1 MGSRKCKAGMFRGA
15 GCPIFFRCETREM
28 SFSTLHI
35 ARRIVFFFL
44 CVVTAHAQVPVPEQ
58 FTLFDGE
65 RVFQADGS
73 RGPFSISDR
82 AIEAASERVWVD
94 GVLLV
99 RDRDYVVDANRAL
112 LTLLRDVARGVEIV
126 VRFRQRP
133 LVTTP
138 VVQRRQF
145 QPGEG
150 DGDQPIVRVFSPRV
164 VRERDEEQKLT
175 IGGHKSIS
183 VTAGSQHAVHQ
194 ALQLRISGE
203 VAEGVNLLTVLS
215 DRNLPIGE
223 QGGSKRLQ
231 ELDRVFFQ
239 VNANQV
245 SATLGDLD
253 VAFDGTVF
261 GRYRRQLQGARVFA
275 HREKGQ
281 VAAFGAVSR
290 GRWETRRLVTVEGF
304 QGPYSLSGGGLR
316 GQIVPESER
325 VYLNGRLL
333 RRGDG
338 ADYTIDYER
347 GHVAFMP
354 EIPIGVESRV
364 TVEYQVIDA
373 GMRSRL
379 MGIESRVSL
388 AEGMSV
394 GTTLIRESD
403 RPALSPGIASVH
415 RQLGVVYA
423 TYTPWSNARISGEFA
438 LSDRNLGSGRGFR
451 MDGAWKA
458 RNFEVT
464 GRFRQVGANFE
475 AFERLDRGRAAGRW
489 GWQADTARTAQRE
502 GEVAVR
508 WDLGKAFSVV
518 GEYGQH
524 LGAVLTDRKSVGIH
538 APVGMYRYES
548 LGRGSGEM
556 RRHEGQVEVSM
567 GGVVP
572 GFRFSLENGMG
583 DGVGSSSLFYAI
595 RPRVLPQ
602 GVDKQELVWHIGVGE
617 GRNWSWVSEL
627 KYRKFRHR
635 EAVWQDSLRGWLHT
649 HRAQMT
655 NWKGWIFA
663 GSYTHGE
670 IQIGRE
676 HQQTTT
682 HLGRV
687 RLGHNRPGSSHQIT
701 YRVSSTRVSQPI
713 FVEVA
718 SGLGEYIWEDANGD
732 GLRDV
737 EEFVPDVDGNY
748 VRVYDYGQ
756 FAPARDGALGM
767 RVEIDFRRLIDDEH
781 FLSAVALDASLRAER
796 QIATGAKQAAPW
808 DLLGFD
814 ADAGILGARR
824 DGLVRLYLF
833 RYHRRGSLR
842 LTARVRDLVNQAF
855 YGGAAEFFVQG
866 GLLGKLRPVNRLE
879 LETEFDLGHR
889 AREGAGA
896 FAYRID
902 GASGAL
908 RCAFRSGHKW
918 YLRLGILG
926 GRDWEGIRALR
937 VWHIGV
943 QPEVIYALPGRGRLR
958 GRVDWTRVWATDVAP
973 LFLGLARGNRQG
985 QNWGWRL
992 GMDYRFGKYVS
1003 ARVMYDGRVR
1013 PTRQTIHLGRV
1024 EMRAVF

>member
-1 MGSRKCKAGMFRGA
+1 
-15 GCPIFFRCETREM
+15 M
-28 SFSTLHI
+28 SVSTLCI
-35 ARRIVFFFL
+35 ARGIVFFL
-44 CVVTAHAQVPVPEQ
+44 ICVVTAYAQVPVPEQ

-73 RGPFSISDR
+73 RGPFAISDR

-94 GVLLV
+94 GVLLI
-99 RDRDYVVDANRAL
+99 RDRDYVVDADGAL

-133 LVTTP
+133 LVTAS

-145 QPGEG
+145 QPGESG
-150 DGDQPIVRVFSPRV
+150 GDQPIVRVFSPPV
-164 VRERDEEQKLT
+164 VRDRDEEQKLT

-203 VAEGVNLLTVLS
+203 VAEGVNLLAVLS
-215 DRNLPIGE
+215 DRNLPIGQ

-239 VNANQV
+239 VDADQV

-290 GRWETRRLVTVEGF
+290 GRWETRRLVTIEGF
-304 QGPYSLSGGGLR
+304 QGPYSLSGGGLW

-333 RRGDG
+333 NRGDG

-347 GHVAFMP
+347 GHVAFTP

-379 MGIESRVSL
+379 MGMESSVSL
-388 AEGMSV
+388 AEGVSV

-403 RPALSPGIASVH
+403 RSALSPGIASVQ

-423 TYTPWSNARISGEFA
+423 TYTPWSNARVSGEVA
-438 LSDRNLGSGRGFR
+438 LSDRDSGSGRGVR
-451 MDGAWKA
+451 MDGAWTG
-458 RNFEVT
+458 RDFEVT

-508 WDLGKAFSVV
+508 WDLGKVLSVT

-524 LGAVLTDRKSVGIH
+524 VGVLRTDRKSVGIRS
-538 APVGMYRYES
+538 PVGMYRYES
-548 LGRGSGEM
+548 LGRDSGGM

-567 GGVVP
+567 GHVKP
-572 GFRFSLENGMG
+572 GFRFSLENGVG
-583 DGVGSSSLFYAI
+583 DGVESSSLFYAT
-595 RPRVLPQ
+595 RPRILPQ
-602 GVDKQELVWHIGVGE
+602 GVDKQELVWHMGVGE

-627 KYRKFRHR
+627 KYRKFRQR

-649 HRAQMT
+649 HRAQVT
-655 NWKGWIFA
+655 NWKGWIFS

-676 HQQTTT
+676 HQQTT

-718 SGLGEYIWEDANGD
+718 PGLGEYIWEDANGD

-737 EEFVPDVDGNY
+737 EEFVPDVDGDY
-748 VRVYDYGQ
+748 VRVYDYGE

-767 RVEIDFRRLIDDEH
+767 RVEIDFRRLIGNEH

-796 QIATGAKQAAPW
+796 QIAVGTKHAAPW
-808 DLLGFD
+808 DLFDFD
-814 ADAGILGARR
+814 AGAGILGARR

-842 LTARVRDLVNQAF
+842 LTAR
-855 YGGAAEFFVQG
+855 
-866 GLLGKLRPVNRLE
+866 
-879 LETEFDLGHR
+879 R
-889 AREGAGA
+889 AR
-896 FAYRID
+896 
-902 GASGAL
+902 SGQ
-908 RCAFRSGHKW
+908 SG
-918 YLRLGILG
+918 
-926 GRDWEGIRALR
+926 
-937 VWHIGV
+937 V
-943 QPEVIYALPGRGRLR
+943 LR
-958 GRVDWTRVWATDVAP
+958 GGSRIFCARWRV
-973 LFLGLARGNRQG
+973 
-985 QNWGWRL
+985 
-992 GMDYRFGKYVS
+992 GKIEACQS
-1003 ARVMYDGRVR
+1003 PRTGDG
-1013 PTRQTIHLGRV
+1013 I
-1024 EMRAVF
+1024 

>member
-1 MGSRKCKAGMFRGA
+1 MNV
-15 GCPIFFRCETREM
+15 
-28 SFSTLHI
+28 STLRI
-35 ARRIVFFFL
+35 AQGIVFLLICF
-44 CVVTAHAQVPVPEQ
+44 VKAYAQIPVPEQ

-94 GVLLV
+94 GVLFI
-99 RDRDYVVDANRAL
+99 RDRDYMVDAERAL

-133 LVTTP
+133 QVTVS
-138 VVQRRQF
+138 VVQRRRF
-145 QPGEG
+145 QPEEG
-150 DGDQPIVRVFSPRV
+150 GGDQSIVHVFSPPV

-239 VNANQV
+239 VNADQI

-253 VAFDGTVF
+253 VAFDETVF
-261 GRYRRQLQGARVFA
+261 GRYRRQLQGARVLA
-275 HREKGQ
+275 HRQKGQ
-281 VAAFGAVSR
+281 FSAFGAVSR
-290 GRWETRRLVTVEGF
+290 GRWKTRRLVTIEGF
-304 QGPYSLSGGGLR
+304 QGPYSLSDGGLW

-333 RRGDG
+333 NRGDG

-347 GHVAFMP
+347 GHVAFTP

-379 MGIESRVSL
+379 MGMESSISL
-388 AEGMSV
+388 AEGVSV

-403 RPALSPGIASVH
+403 RPAFSPGIASVQ

-423 TYTPWSNARISGEFA
+423 TYSPWSNARISGEVA
-438 LSDRNLGSGRGFR
+438 LSDRDSGSGRGVR
-451 MDGAWKA
+451 MDGAWA
-458 RNFEVT
+458 GRNFEVT

-489 GWQADTARTAQRE
+489 GWQADTVRTAERE

-508 WDLGKAFSVV
+508 WDLGKAFSVT

-524 LGAVLTDRKSVGIH
+524 LGVVRTDRKSVGVH
-538 APVGMYRYES
+538 VPVGMYRYES
-548 LGRGSGEM
+548 LGRDSGGL
-556 RRHEGQVEVSM
+556 RRHEGQVEVSI
-567 GGVVP
+567 GLVKP
-572 GFRFSLENGMG
+572 GFRFSLENGVG
-583 DGVGSSSLFYAI
+583 DGVGSSSLFYAAH
-595 RPRVLPQ
+595 PRVLPQ
-602 GVDKQELVWHIGVGE
+602 GIDKQELVWHMGIGE

-627 KYRKFRHR
+627 KYRKFRQR
-635 EAVWQDSLRGWLHT
+635 ETVWQDSLRGWLHT

-655 NWKGWIFA
+655 NWKGWIFS

-676 HQQTTT
+676 HQQAT

-737 EEFVPDVDGNY
+737 EEFVPDVDGDY

-767 RVEIDFRRLIDDEH
+767 RVEIDFRRLIGDAH
-781 FLSAVALDASLRAER
+781 ILSAVAIDASLRAER
-796 QIATGAKQAAPW
+796 QIATGAKHAAPW
-808 DLLGFD
+808 DLFGFD

-824 DGLVRLYLF
+824 DGLMRLYLF

-842 LTARVRDLVNQAF
+842 LSARVRDQVNRAF

-866 GLLGKLRPVNRLE
+866 GALGKLRPVNRLE

-902 GASGAL
+902 GATGAL
-908 RCAFRSGHKW
+908 RCAFRSAYKW
-918 YLRLGILG
+918 HLRLGVLG
-926 GRDWEGIRALR
+926 GRDWERIRAVR
-937 VWHIGV
+937 VRHVGV

-958 GRVDWTRVWATDVAP
+958 GRLDWTRVWATDMAP

-985 QNWGWRL
+985 QNWAWRL

-1003 ARVMYDGRVR
+1003 AQVMYDGRVR
-1013 PTRQTIHLGRV
+1013 PARQTIHLGRV

>member
-1 MGSRKCKAGMFRGA
+1 MNV
-15 GCPIFFRCETREM
+15 
-28 SFSTLHI
+28 STLRI
-35 ARRIVFFFL
+35 AQGIVFLLICF
-44 CVVTAHAQVPVPEQ
+44 VKAYAQVPVPEQ

-94 GVLLV
+94 GVLFI
-99 RDRDYVVDANRAL
+99 RDRDYVVDAERAL
-112 LTLLRDVARGVEIV
+112 LTVLRDVARGVEIV

-133 LVTTP
+133 QVTAP
-138 VVQRRQF
+138 VVQRRRF
-145 QPGEG
+145 QPEEG
-150 DGDQPIVRVFSPRV
+150 GGDQAIVHVFSPPV

-239 VNANQV
+239 VNADQI

-261 GRYRRQLQGARVFA
+261 GRYRRQLQGARVLA
-275 HREKGQ
+275 HRQKGQ
-281 VAAFGAVSR
+281 FSAFGAVSR
-290 GRWETRRLVTVEGF
+290 GRWETRRLVTIEGF
-304 QGPYSLSGGGLR
+304 QGPYSLSEGGLW

-333 RRGDG
+333 NRGDG

-347 GHVAFMP
+347 GHVAFTP

-379 MGIESRVSL
+379 IGMESSVSL

-403 RPALSPGIASVH
+403 RSAFSPGIASVQ

-423 TYTPWSNARISGEFA
+423 TYSPWSNARISGEVA
-438 LSDRNLGSGRGFR
+438 LSDRDSESGRGVR
-451 MDGAWKA
+451 MDGAWA
-458 RNFEVT
+458 GRNFEVT

-489 GWQADTARTAQRE
+489 GWQADTVRIAQRE

-508 WDLGKAFSVV
+508 WDLGKAFSVT

-524 LGAVLTDRKSVGIH
+524 LGVVRTDRKSVGIH
-538 APVGMYRYES
+538 VPVGMYRYES
-548 LGRGSGEM
+548 LGRDSGGL

-567 GGVVP
+567 GLVKP
-572 GFRFSLENGMG
+572 GFRFSLENGVG
-583 DGVGSSSLFYAI
+583 DGVGSSSLFYAAH
-595 RPRVLPQ
+595 PRVLPQ
-602 GVDKQELVWHIGVGE
+602 GIDKQELVWHMGIGE

-627 KYRKFRHR
+627 KYRKFRQR
-635 EAVWQDSLRGWLHT
+635 ETVWQDSLRGWLHT

-655 NWKGWIFA
+655 NWKGWIFS

-676 HQQTTT
+676 HQQAT

-737 EEFVPDVDGNY
+737 EEFVPDVDGDY

-767 RVEIDFRRLIDDEH
+767 RVEIDFRRLIGDEH
-781 FLSAVALDASLRAER
+781 ILSAVAIDASLRAER
-796 QIATGAKQAAPW
+796 QIATGAKHAAPW
-808 DLLGFD
+808 DLFGFD

-824 DGLVRLYLF
+824 DGLMRLYLF

-842 LTARVRDLVNQAF
+842 LSARVRDQVNRAF

-866 GLLGKLRPVNRLE
+866 GALGKLRPVNRLE

-902 GASGAL
+902 GATGAL
-908 RCAFRSGHKW
+908 RCAIRSAYKW
-918 YLRLGILG
+918 HLRLGVLG
-926 GRDWEGIRALR
+926 GRDWERIRAVR
-937 VWHIGV
+937 VRHVGV

-958 GRVDWTRVWATDVAP
+958 GRLDWTRVWATDMAP

-985 QNWGWRL
+985 QNWAWRL

-1003 ARVMYDGRVR
+1003 AQVMYDGRVR
-1013 PTRQTIHLGRV
+1013 PARQTIHLGRV

>member
-1 MGSRKCKAGMFRGA
+1 MRR
-15 GCPIFFRCETREM
+15 ETREV
-28 SFSTLHI
+28 SSGTLCI
-35 ARRIVFFFL
+35 AQGIVFFL
-44 CVVTAHAQVPVPEQ
+44 VCVVTAHAQVPVPEQ

-73 RGPFSISDR
+73 RGPFAISDR

-94 GVLLV
+94 GVLFI
-99 RDRDYVVDANRAL
+99 RDRDYVVDADRAL

-133 LVTTP
+133 LVTAP

-150 DGDQPIVRVFSPRV
+150 GGDQSIVRVFSPPV
-164 VRERDEEQKLT
+164 VPDRDEEQKLT
-175 IGGHKSIS
+175 VGGHKSIS

-203 VAEGVNLLTVLS
+203 VAEGVNLLAVLS

-223 QGGSKRLQ
+223 RGGSKRLQ

-261 GRYRRQLQGARVFA
+261 GRYRRQLQGARVLA

-290 GRWETRRLVTVEGF
+290 GHWESRRLVTIEGF

-333 RRGDG
+333 ERGDG
-338 ADYTIDYER
+338 ADYTVDYER
-347 GHVAFMP
+347 GHVAFTP

-364 TVEYQVIDA
+364 TVEYQVIDT
-373 GMRSRL
+373 GMRSQL

-403 RPALSPGIASVH
+403 RPALSPGIASVQ
-415 RQLGVVYA
+415 RQLGVVSA

-438 LSDRNLGSGRGFR
+438 LSDRDLGSGRGFR

-458 RNFEVT
+458 RNFEVS

-475 AFERLDRGRAAGRW
+475 AFERLDRGQAAGRW

-502 GEVAVR
+502 GEMAVR
-508 WDLGKAFSVV
+508 WDLGKAFFVT

-538 APVGMYRYES
+538 SPVGMYRYES
-548 LGRGSGEM
+548 FGRGSGGM

-572 GFRFSLENGMG
+572 GFHFSLENGVG
-583 DGVGSSSLFYAI
+583 DGVGGSSLFYAT
-595 RPRVLPQ
+595 RPRVLPR
-602 GVDKQELVWHIGVGE
+602 GIDKQELVWHIGVGE

-627 KYRKFRHR
+627 KYRKFRQR
-635 EAVWQDSLRGWLHT
+635 ETVWQDSLRGWLQT
-649 HRAQMT
+649 HRAQVT
-655 NWKGWIFA
+655 NWKGWVFS
-663 GSYTHGE
+663 GSYTHGK
-670 IQIGRE
+670 IHIGRE
-676 HQQTTT
+676 NQQMT

-687 RLGHNRPGSSHQIT
+687 RLGHTRPGSSHQIT

-737 EEFVPDVDGNY
+737 EEFVPDVDGDY
-748 VRVYDYGQ
+748 VQVYDYGR

-767 RVEIDFRRLIDDEH
+767 RVEIDFRRLIGDEH
-781 FLSAVALDASLRAER
+781 ILSAVALDASLRAER
-796 QIATGAKQAAPW
+796 QIAVGTKHAAPW
-808 DLLGFD
+808 DLFGFD

-824 DGLVRLYLF
+824 DGLVRLYFF

-842 LTARVRDLVNQAF
+842 LTARVRDQVNRAF

-866 GLLGKLRPVNRLE
+866 GVLGKLRPVNRLD
-879 LETEFDLGHR
+879 LETEFDLGQ
-889 AREGAGA
+889 RERKGAGA

-902 GASGAL
+902 DASGAL
-908 RCAFRSGHKW
+908 RGAFRPARKW
-918 YLRLGILG
+918 HLRLGVLS
-926 GRDWEGIRALR
+926 GRDWEGVRRLR

-958 GRVDWTRVWATDVAP
+958 GRLDWTRVWATDMTP

-985 QNWGWRL
+985 QNWAWRL

-1013 PTRQTIHLGRV
+1013 PARQTIHLGRV

>member
-1 MGSRKCKAGMFRGA
+1 MNV
-15 GCPIFFRCETREM
+15 
-28 SFSTLHI
+28 STLRI
-35 ARRIVFFFL
+35 AQGIVLLLICF
-44 CVVTAHAQVPVPEQ
+44 VKAYAQIPVPEQ

-65 RVFQADGS
+65 RVFQTDGS

-94 GVLLV
+94 GVLFI
-99 RDRDYVVDANRAL
+99 RDRDYVVDAERAL
-112 LTLLRDVARGVEIV
+112 LTVLRDVARGVEIV

-133 LVTTP
+133 QVTVS
-138 VVQRRQF
+138 VVQRRRF
-145 QPGEG
+145 QPEEG
-150 DGDQPIVRVFSPRV
+150 GGDQSIVHVFSPPV
-164 VRERDEEQKLT
+164 VRDRDEEQKLT
-175 IGGHKSIS
+175 VGGHKSIS

-239 VNANQV
+239 VNADQI

-261 GRYRRQLQGARVFA
+261 GRYRRQLQGARVLA
-275 HREKGQ
+275 HRQKGQ
-281 VAAFGAVSR
+281 FSAFGAVSR
-290 GRWETRRLVTVEGF
+290 GRWETRRLVTIEGF
-304 QGPYSLSGGGLR
+304 QGPYSLSEGGLW

-333 RRGDG
+333 NRGDG
-338 ADYTIDYER
+338 ADYTVDYER
-347 GHVAFMP
+347 GHVAFTP

-379 MGIESRVSL
+379 MGMESSVSL

-403 RPALSPGIASVH
+403 RPAFSPGLPAGQ

-423 TYTPWSNARISGEFA
+423 TYSPWSNARISGEVA
-438 LSDRNLGSGRGFR
+438 LSDRDSGSGRGFR
-451 MDGAWKA
+451 MDGAWNA

-489 GWQADTARTAQRE
+489 GWQADTVRTAQRE

-508 WDLGKAFSVV
+508 WDLGKAFSVT

-524 LGAVLTDRKSVGIH
+524 LGVVRTDRKSVGVH
-538 APVGMYRYES
+538 VPVGMYRYES
-548 LGRGSGEM
+548 LGRDSGGL
-556 RRHEGQVEVSM
+556 RRHEGQVEVSI
-567 GGVVP
+567 GLVKP
-572 GFRFSLENGMG
+572 GFRFSLENGVG
-583 DGVGSSSLFYAI
+583 DGVGSSSLFYAAH
-595 RPRVLPQ
+595 PRVLPQ
-602 GVDKQELVWHIGVGE
+602 GIDKQELVWHMGIGE

-627 KYRKFRHR
+627 KYRKFRQR
-635 EAVWQDSLRGWLHT
+635 ETVWQDSLRGWLHT

-655 NWKGWIFA
+655 NWKGWIFS

-676 HQQTTT
+676 HQQAT

-737 EEFVPDVDGNY
+737 EEFVPDVDGDY

-767 RVEIDFRRLIDDEH
+767 RVEIDFRRLIGDEH
-781 FLSAVALDASLRAER
+781 ILSAVAIDASLRAER
-796 QIATGAKQAAPW
+796 QIATGAKHAAPW
-808 DLLGFD
+808 DLFGFD

-824 DGLVRLYLF
+824 DGLMRLYLF

-842 LTARVRDLVNQAF
+842 LSARVRDQVNRAF

-866 GLLGKLRPVNRLE
+866 GALGKLRPVNRLE

-902 GASGAL
+902 GANGAL
-908 RCAFRSGHKW
+908 RCAFRSAYKW
-918 YLRLGILG
+918 HLRLGVLG
-926 GRDWEGIRALR
+926 GRDWERIRAVR
-937 VWHIGV
+937 VRHVGV

-958 GRVDWTRVWATDVAP
+958 GRLDWTRVWATDMAP
-973 LFLGLARGNRQG
+973 LFLGLARGNREG

-1003 ARVMYDGRVR
+1003 AQVMYDGRVR

>member
-1 MGSRKCKAGMFRGA
+1 MNV
-15 GCPIFFRCETREM
+15 
-28 SFSTLHI
+28 STLRI
-35 ARRIVFFFL
+35 AQGIVFLLICF
-44 CVVTAHAQVPVPEQ
+44 VKAYAQIPVPEQ

-94 GVLLV
+94 GVLFI
-99 RDRDYVVDANRAL
+99 RDRDYMVDAERAL

-133 LVTTP
+133 QVTVS
-138 VVQRRQF
+138 VVQRRRF
-145 QPGEG
+145 QPEEG
-150 DGDQPIVRVFSPRV
+150 GGDQAIVHVFSPPV
-164 VRERDEEQKLT
+164 VRDRDEEQKLT

-239 VNANQV
+239 VNADQI

-261 GRYRRQLQGARVFA
+261 GRYRRQLQGARVLA
-275 HREKGQ
+275 HRQKGQ
-281 VAAFGAVSR
+281 FSAFGAVSR
-290 GRWETRRLVTVEGF
+290 GRWETRRLVTIEGF
-304 QGPYSLSGGGLR
+304 QGPYSLSEGGLW

-333 RRGDG
+333 NRGDG
-338 ADYTIDYER
+338 ADYTVDYER
-347 GHVAFMP
+347 GHVAFTP

-379 MGIESRVSL
+379 MGMESSISL
-388 AEGMSV
+388 AEGVSV

-403 RPALSPGIASVH
+403 RPAFSPGIASVQ

-423 TYTPWSNARISGEFA
+423 TYSPWSNARISGEVA
-438 LSDRNLGSGRGFR
+438 LSDRDSGSGRGVR
-451 MDGAWKA
+451 MDGAWA
-458 RNFEVT
+458 GRNFEVT

-489 GWQADTARTAQRE
+489 GWQADTVRTAQRE
-502 GEVAVR
+502 GEMAVR
-508 WDLGKAFSVV
+508 WDLGKAFSVT

-524 LGAVLTDRKSVGIH
+524 WGVVRTDRKSVGVYV
-538 APVGMYRYES
+538 PVGMYRYES
-548 LGRGSGEM
+548 LGRDSGGL

-567 GGVVP
+567 GLVKP
-572 GFRFSLENGMG
+572 GFRFSLENGVG
-583 DGVGSSSLFYAI
+583 DGVGSSSLFYAAH
-595 RPRVLPQ
+595 PRVLPQ
-602 GVDKQELVWHIGVGE
+602 GIDKQELVWHMGIGE

-627 KYRKFRHR
+627 KYRKFRQR
-635 EAVWQDSLRGWLHT
+635 ETVWQDSLRGWLHT

-655 NWKGWIFA
+655 NWKGWIFS

-676 HQQTTT
+676 HQQAT

-737 EEFVPDVDGNY
+737 EEFVPDVDGDY

-767 RVEIDFRRLIDDEH
+767 RVEIDFRRLIGDAH
-781 FLSAVALDASLRAER
+781 ILSAVAIDASLRAER
-796 QIATGAKQAAPW
+796 QIATGAKHAAPW
-808 DLLGFD
+808 DLFGFD

-824 DGLVRLYLF
+824 DGLMRLYLF

-842 LTARVRDLVNQAF
+842 LSARLRDQVNRAF

-866 GLLGKLRPVNRLE
+866 GALGKLRPVNRLE

-902 GASGAL
+902 GATGAL
-908 RCAFRSGHKW
+908 RCAFRSAYKW
-918 YLRLGILG
+918 HLRLGVLG
-926 GRDWEGIRALR
+926 GRDWERIRAVR
-937 VWHIGV
+937 VRHVGV

-958 GRVDWTRVWATDVAP
+958 GRLDWTRVWATDMAP

-985 QNWGWRL
+985 QNWAWRL

-1003 ARVMYDGRVR
+1003 AQVMYDGRVR
-1013 PTRQTIHLGRV
+1013 PARQTIHLGRV

>member
-1 MGSRKCKAGMFRGA
+1 MNV
-15 GCPIFFRCETREM
+15 
-28 SFSTLHI
+28 STLRI
-35 ARRIVFFFL
+35 AQGIVLLLICF
-44 CVVTAHAQVPVPEQ
+44 VKAYAQVPVPEQ

-94 GVLLV
+94 GVLFI
-99 RDRDYVVDANRAL
+99 RDRDYVVDAERAL

-133 LVTTP
+133 QVTLS
-138 VVQRRQF
+138 VVQRRRF
-145 QPGEG
+145 QPEEG
-150 DGDQPIVRVFSPRV
+150 GGDQSIVHVFSPPV

-175 IGGHKSIS
+175 VGGHKSIS

-231 ELDRVFFQ
+231 ELDRVFFR
-239 VNANQV
+239 VNADQI

-253 VAFDGTVF
+253 VAFDETVF
-261 GRYRRQLQGARVFA
+261 GRYRRQLQGARVLA
-275 HREKGQ
+275 HRQKGQ
-281 VAAFGAVSR
+281 FSAFGAVSR
-290 GRWETRRLVTVEGF
+290 GRWKTRRLVTIEGF
-304 QGPYSLSGGGLR
+304 QGPYSLSGGGLW

-333 RRGDG
+333 NRGDG
-338 ADYTIDYER
+338 ADYTVDYER
-347 GHVAFMP
+347 GQVAFTP

-379 MGIESRVSL
+379 MGMESSISL
-388 AEGMSV
+388 AEGVSV

-403 RPALSPGIASVH
+403 RPAFSPGIASVQ

-423 TYTPWSNARISGEFA
+423 TYSPWSNARISGEVA
-438 LSDRNLGSGRGFR
+438 LSDRDSGSGRGVR
-451 MDGAWKA
+451 MDGAWNA

-489 GWQADTARTAQRE
+489 GWQADTVRTAQRE

-508 WDLGKAFSVV
+508 WDLGKAFSVT

-524 LGAVLTDRKSVGIH
+524 WGVVRTDRKSVGVH
-538 APVGMYRYES
+538 VPVGMYRYES
-548 LGRGSGEM
+548 LGRDSGGL
-556 RRHEGQVEVSM
+556 RRHEGQVEVSI
-567 GGVVP
+567 GLVKP
-572 GFRFSLENGMG
+572 GFRFSLENGVG
-583 DGVGSSSLFYAI
+583 DGVGSSSLFYAAH
-595 RPRVLPQ
+595 PRVLPQ
-602 GVDKQELVWHIGVGE
+602 GIDKQELVWHMGIGE

-627 KYRKFRHR
+627 KYRKFRQR
-635 EAVWQDSLRGWLHT
+635 ETVWQDSLRGWLHT

-655 NWKGWIFA
+655 NWKGWIFS

-676 HQQTTT
+676 HQQAT

-737 EEFVPDVDGNY
+737 EEFVPDVDGDY

-767 RVEIDFRRLIDDEH
+767 RVEIDFRRLIGDAH
-781 FLSAVALDASLRAER
+781 ILSAVAIDASLRAER
-796 QIATGAKQAAPW
+796 QIATGAKHAAPW
-808 DLLGFD
+808 DLFGFD

-824 DGLVRLYLF
+824 DGLMRLYLF

-842 LTARVRDLVNQAF
+842 LSARVRDQVNRAF

-866 GLLGKLRPVNRLE
+866 GALGKLRPVNRLE

-902 GASGAL
+902 GANGAL
-908 RCAFRSGHKW
+908 RCAFRSAYKW
-918 YLRLGILG
+918 HLRLGVLG
-926 GRDWEGIRALR
+926 GRDWERIRAVR
-937 VWHIGV
+937 VRHVGV

-958 GRVDWTRVWATDVAP
+958 GRLDWTRVWATDMAP

-985 QNWGWRL
+985 QNWAWRL

-1003 ARVMYDGRVR
+1003 AQVMYDGRVR
-1013 PTRQTIHLGRV
+1013 PARQTIHLGRV

>member
-1 MGSRKCKAGMFRGA
+1 MNV
-15 GCPIFFRCETREM
+15 
-28 SFSTLHI
+28 STLRI
-35 ARRIVFFFL
+35 AQGIVLLLICF
-44 CVVTAHAQVPVPEQ
+44 VKAYAQVPVPEQ

-94 GVLLV
+94 GVLFI
-99 RDRDYVVDANRAL
+99 RDRDYVVDAERAL

-133 LVTTP
+133 KVTAS

-145 QPGEG
+145 QPGKG
-150 DGDQPIVRVFSPRV
+150 GGDQPIVRVFSPP
-164 VRERDEEQKLT
+164 VRDRDEEQKLT

-203 VAEGVNLLTVLS
+203 VAEGVNLLAVLS

-239 VNANQV
+239 VNADQI

-261 GRYRRQLQGARVFA
+261 GRYRRQLQGARVLA
-275 HREKGQ
+275 HRQKGELS
-281 VAAFGAVSR
+281 AFGAVSR
-290 GRWETRRLVTVEGF
+290 GRWKTRRLVTIEGF
-304 QGPYSLSGGGLR
+304 QGPYSLSDGGLW

-333 RRGDG
+333 NRGDG
-338 ADYTIDYER
+338 ADYTVDYER
-347 GHVAFMP
+347 GHVAFTP

-379 MGIESRVSL
+379 MGMESSVSL

-403 RPALSPGIASVH
+403 RPAFSPGLPAGQ

-423 TYTPWSNARISGEFA
+423 TYSPWSNARISGEVA
-438 LSDRNLGSGRGFR
+438 LSDRDSGSGRGFR
-451 MDGAWKA
+451 MDGAWNA

-489 GWQADTARTAQRE
+489 GWQADTVRTAQRE
-502 GEVAVR
+502 GEVVVR
-508 WDLGKAFSVV
+508 WDLGKAFAVT

-524 LGAVLTDRKSVGIH
+524 LGVVRTDRKSVGVH
-538 APVGMYRYES
+538 VPVGMYRYES
-548 LGRGSGEM
+548 LGRDSGGL
-556 RRHEGQVEVSM
+556 RRHEGQVEVSI
-567 GGVVP
+567 GLVKP
-572 GFRFSLENGMG
+572 GFRFSLENGVG
-583 DGVGSSSLFYAI
+583 DGVGSSSLFYAAH
-595 RPRVLPQ
+595 PRVLPQ
-602 GVDKQELVWHIGVGE
+602 GIDKRELVWHMGIGE
-617 GRNWSWVSEL
+617 GRNWAWVSEL
-627 KYRKFRHR
+627 KYRKFRQR
-635 EAVWQDSLRGWLHT
+635 ETVWQDSLRGWLHT

-655 NWKGWIFA
+655 NWKGWIFS

-676 HQQTTT
+676 HQQAT

-737 EEFVPDVDGNY
+737 EEFVPDVDGDY

-767 RVEIDFRRLIDDEH
+767 RVEIDFRRLIGDEH
-781 FLSAVALDASLRAER
+781 ILSAVAIDASLRAER
-796 QIATGAKQAAPW
+796 QIATGAKHAAPW
-808 DLLGFD
+808 DLFGFD

-824 DGLVRLYLF
+824 DGLMRLYLF

-842 LTARVRDLVNQAF
+842 LSARVRDQVNRAF

-866 GLLGKLRPVNRLE
+866 GALGKLRPVNRLE

-896 FAYRID
+896 FAYRIE

-908 RCAFRSGHKW
+908 RCAFRSAYKW
-918 YLRLGILG
+918 HLRLGVLG
-926 GRDWEGIRALR
+926 GRDWERIRAVR
-937 VWHIGV
+937 VRHVGV

-958 GRVDWTRVWATDVAP
+958 GRLDWTRVWATDMAP

-985 QNWGWRL
+985 QNWAWRL

-1003 ARVMYDGRVR
+1003 AQVMYDGRVR
-1013 PTRQTIHLGRV
+1013 PARQTIHLGRV

>member
-1 MGSRKCKAGMFRGA
+1 MRRD
-15 GCPIFFRCETREM
+15 TREM
-28 SFSTLHI
+28 SFSTLCI
-35 ARRIVFFFL
+35 AQGIVHFLL

-73 RGPFSISDR
+73 RGPFAISDR
-82 AIEAASERVWVD
+82 AIEVGSERVWVD
-94 GVLLV
+94 GVLFI
-99 RDRDYVVDANRAL
+99 RDRDYVVDADRAL

-133 LVTTP
+133 LVAAP

-145 QPGEG
+145 QPGEAG
-150 DGDQPIVRVFSPRV
+150 GDQPIVRVFAPPV
-164 VRERDEEQKLT
+164 VRDRDEEQKLT

-183 VTAGSQHAVHQ
+183 LTAGSQHAVHQ

-203 VAEGVNLLTVLS
+203 VAEGVNLLAVLS

-223 QGGSKRLQ
+223 GGGSKRLQ

-261 GRYRRQLQGARVFA
+261 GRYRRQLQGARVLA
-275 HREKGQ
+275 HRDRGQ

-333 RRGDG
+333 ERGDG
-338 ADYTIDYER
+338 ADYTVDYER
-347 GHVAFMP
+347 GHVAFTP

-364 TVEYQVIDA
+364 IVEYQVIDA

-379 MGIESRVSL
+379 IGIESRVSL

-403 RPALSPGIASVH
+403 RPALSPGITSVH

-438 LSDRNLGSGRGFR
+438 LSDRDMRSGRGFR

-502 GEVAVR
+502 GEMAVR
-508 WDLGKAFSVV
+508 WDLGKAFFVT

-538 APVGMYRYES
+538 SPVGMYRYES
-548 LGRGSGEM
+548 LGRGSGGM
-556 RRHEGQVEVSM
+556 RRHEGQVEVSV

-572 GFRFSLENGMG
+572 GFRFSLENGVG
-583 DGVGSSSLFYAI
+583 DGVGSSSLFYAT

-602 GVDKQELVWHIGVGE
+602 GIDKQELVWHMGVGE

-627 KYRKFRHR
+627 KYRKFRQR
-635 EAVWQDSLRGWLHT
+635 ETVWQDSLRGWLHT
-649 HRAQMT
+649 HRAQVT
-655 NWKGWIFA
+655 NWKGWIFS
-663 GSYTHGE
+663 GSYTHGK
-670 IQIGRE
+670 IHIGRE
-676 HQQTTT
+676 HQQMT

-748 VRVYDYGQ
+748 VRVYDYGH

-767 RVEIDFRRLIDDEH
+767 RVEIDFRRLIGDEH
-781 FLSAVALDASLRAER
+781 ILSVVALDASLRAER
-796 QIATGAKQAAPW
+796 QIAVGTKHAAPW
-808 DLLGFD
+808 DLFGFD
-814 ADAGILGARR
+814 EDAGILGARR

-842 LTARVRDLVNQAF
+842 LTARVRDQVNRAL
-855 YGGAAEFFVQG
+855 YGGAAEVFVQG
-866 GLLGKLRPVNRLE
+866 GALGKLRPVNRLE

-902 GASGAL
+902 EASGAL
-908 RCAFRSGHKW
+908 RCAFRSAHKW
-918 YLRLGILG
+918 YLRLGVLS
-926 GRDWEGIRALR
+926 GRDWERIRALR

-958 GRVDWTRVWATDVAP
+958 GRLDWTRVWATDITP

-985 QNWGWRL
+985 QNWAWRL

-1013 PTRQTIHLGRV
+1013 PARQTIHLGRV

>member
-1 MGSRKCKAGMFRGA
+1 MRR
-15 GCPIFFRCETREM
+15 ETREM
-28 SFSTLHI
+28 SLSTLCI
-35 ARRIVFFFL
+35 AQGIVFFFL
-44 CVVTAHAQVPVPEQ
+44 CVAAAQAQVPVPEQ

-65 RVFQADGS
+65 RVFQADGG
-73 RGPFSISDR
+73 RGPFSISNR
-82 AIEAASERVWVD
+82 AIYEASERVWMD
-94 GVLLV
+94 GVLLI
-99 RDRDYVVDANRAL
+99 RDRDYVVDADRAL
-112 LTLLRDVARGVEIV
+112 LTLLQDVARGVEIV

-133 LVTTP
+133 LVTAP

-145 QPGEG
+145 HPGEG
-150 DGDQPIVRVFSPRV
+150 GGDQPIVRVLSPPV
-164 VRERDEEQKLT
+164 VRDRDEEQKLT

-261 GRYRRQLQGARVFA
+261 GRYRRQLQGARVLA
-275 HREKGQ
+275 HRQNGQ

-347 GHVAFMP
+347 GHVAFTP

-403 RPALSPGIASVH
+403 RSALSPGIASVH

-438 LSDRNLGSGRGFR
+438 LSDRDLGSGRGFR

-464 GRFRQVGANFE
+464 GRFRHVGANFE

-489 GWQADTARTAQRE
+489 GWQADTVRTAQRE
-502 GEVAVR
+502 GEMAVR
-508 WDLGKAFSVV
+508 WDLGKAFFVT

-556 RRHEGQVEVSM
+556 RRHEGQVEVSV

-572 GFRFSLENGMG
+572 GFRFSLENGVG
-583 DGVGSSSLFYAI
+583 DGVGSSSLFYAT

-602 GVDKQELVWHIGVGE
+602 GVGKQELVWHIGVGE
-617 GRNWSWVSEL
+617 GRNWSWISEL
-627 KYRKFRHR
+627 KYRKFRQR

-655 NWKGWIFA
+655 NWRGWIFS
-663 GSYTHGE
+663 GSYTHGN
-670 IQIGRE
+670 IHIGRE
-676 HQQTTT
+676 RQQTTT

-687 RLGHNRPGSSHQIT
+687 RLGHTRPGSSHQIT

-748 VRVYDYGQ
+748 VRVYDYEQ

-767 RVEIDFRRLIDDEH
+767 RVEIDFRRLIGDKH
-781 FLSAVALDASLRAER
+781 ILSAVALDASFRAER
-796 QIATGAKQAAPW
+796 QVATGAKQATPW

-842 LTARVRDLVNQAF
+842 LTARVRDLVNRAF

-866 GLLGKLRPVNRLE
+866 GVLGKLRPVNRLE

-908 RCAFRSGHKW
+908 RCAFRSAHKW

-937 VWHIGV
+937 AWHIGV

-958 GRVDWTRVWATDVAP
+958 GRLDWTRVWATDTAP

-1013 PTRQTIHLGRV
+1013 PARQTIHLGRV

>member
-1 MGSRKCKAGMFRGA
+1 MNV
-15 GCPIFFRCETREM
+15 
-28 SFSTLHI
+28 STLRI
-35 ARRIVFFFL
+35 AQGIVFLLICF
-44 CVVTAHAQVPVPEQ
+44 VKAYAQIPVPEQ

-82 AIEAASERVWVD
+82 SIEAASERVWVD
-94 GVLLV
+94 GVLFI
-99 RDRDYVVDANRAL
+99 RDRDYVVDAERAL
-112 LTLLRDVARGVEIV
+112 LTVLRDVARGVEIV

-133 LVTTP
+133 QVTVS
-138 VVQRRQF
+138 VVQRRRF
-145 QPGEG
+145 QPEEG
-150 DGDQPIVRVFSPRV
+150 GGDQAIVHVFSPPV
-164 VRERDEEQKLT
+164 VRDRDEEQKLT

-239 VNANQV
+239 VNADQI

-253 VAFDGTVF
+253 VAFDETVF
-261 GRYRRQLQGARVFA
+261 GRYRRQLQGARVLA
-275 HREKGQ
+275 HRQKGQ
-281 VAAFGAVSR
+281 FLAFGAVSR
-290 GRWETRRLVTVEGF
+290 GRWETRRLVTIEGF
-304 QGPYSLSGGGLR
+304 QGPYSLSEGGLW

-333 RRGDG
+333 NRGDG

-347 GHVAFMP
+347 GHVAFTP

-379 MGIESRVSL
+379 MGMESSISL
-388 AEGMSV
+388 AEGVSV

-403 RPALSPGIASVH
+403 RPAFSPGIASVQ

-423 TYTPWSNARISGEFA
+423 TYSPWSNARISGEVA
-438 LSDRNLGSGRGFR
+438 LSDRDSGSGRGVR
-451 MDGAWKA
+451 MDGAWA
-458 RNFEVT
+458 GRNFEVT

-489 GWQADTARTAQRE
+489 GWQADTVRTAQRE

-508 WDLGKAFSVV
+508 WNLGKAFFVT

-524 LGAVLTDRKSVGIH
+524 LGVVRTDRKSVGVH
-538 APVGMYRYES
+538 VPVGMYQYES
-548 LGRGSGEM
+548 LGRDSGGL

-567 GGVVP
+567 GLVKP
-572 GFRFSLENGMG
+572 GFRFSLENGVG
-583 DGVGSSSLFYAI
+583 DGVGSSSLFYAAH
-595 RPRVLPQ
+595 PRVLPQ
-602 GVDKQELVWHIGVGE
+602 GIDKQELVWHMGIGE
-617 GRNWSWVSEL
+617 GRNWSWGSEL
-627 KYRKFRHR
+627 KYRKFRQR
-635 EAVWQDSLRGWLHT
+635 ETVWQDSLRGWLHT

-655 NWKGWIFA
+655 NWKGWIFS

-676 HQQTTT
+676 HQQAT

-737 EEFVPDVDGNY
+737 EEFVPDVDGDY

-767 RVEIDFRRLIDDEH
+767 RVEIDFRRLIGDAH
-781 FLSAVALDASLRAER
+781 ILSAVAIDASLRAER
-796 QIATGAKQAAPW
+796 QIATGAKHAAPW
-808 DLLGFD
+808 DLFGFD

-824 DGLVRLYLF
+824 DGLMRLYFF

-842 LTARVRDLVNQAF
+842 LSARVRDQVNRAF

-866 GLLGKLRPVNRLE
+866 GALGKLRPVNRLE

-902 GASGAL
+902 GANGAL
-908 RCAFRSGHKW
+908 RCAFRSAYKW
-918 YLRLGILG
+918 HLRLGVLG
-926 GRDWEGIRALR
+926 GRDWERIRAVR
-937 VWHIGV
+937 VRHVGV

-958 GRVDWTRVWATDVAP
+958 GRLDWTRVWATDMAP

-985 QNWGWRL
+985 QNWAWRL

-1003 ARVMYDGRVR
+1003 AQVMYDGRVR
-1013 PTRQTIHLGRV
+1013 PARQTIHLGRV

>member
-1 MGSRKCKAGMFRGA
+1 MNV
-15 GCPIFFRCETREM
+15 
-28 SFSTLHI
+28 STLRI
-35 ARRIVFFFL
+35 AQGIVFLLICF
-44 CVVTAHAQVPVPEQ
+44 VKAYAQIPVPEQ

-94 GVLLV
+94 GVLFI
-99 RDRDYVVDANRAL
+99 RDRDYMVDAERAL

-133 LVTTP
+133 QVTVS
-138 VVQRRQF
+138 VVQRRRF
-145 QPGEG
+145 QPEEG
-150 DGDQPIVRVFSPRV
+150 GGDQSIVHVFSPPV
-164 VRERDEEQKLT
+164 VRDRDEEQKLT

-239 VNANQV
+239 VNADQI

-253 VAFDGTVF
+253 VAFDETVF
-261 GRYRRQLQGARVFA
+261 GRYRRQLQGARVLA
-275 HREKGQ
+275 HRQKGQ
-281 VAAFGAVSR
+281 FSAFGAVSR
-290 GRWETRRLVTVEGF
+290 GRWETRRLVTIEGF
-304 QGPYSLSGGGLR
+304 QGPYSLSDGGLW

-333 RRGDG
+333 NRGDG

-347 GHVAFMP
+347 GHVAFTP

-379 MGIESRVSL
+379 MGMESSISL
-388 AEGMSV
+388 AEGVSV

-403 RPALSPGIASVH
+403 RPAFSPGIASVQ

-423 TYTPWSNARISGEFA
+423 TYSPWSNARISGEVA
-438 LSDRNLGSGRGFR
+438 LSDRDSGSGRGVR
-451 MDGAWKA
+451 MDGAWA
-458 RNFEVT
+458 GRNFEVT

-489 GWQADTARTAQRE
+489 GWQADTVRTAQRE

-508 WDLGKAFSVV
+508 WDLGKAFSVT

-524 LGAVLTDRKSVGIH
+524 LGVVRTDRKSVGVH
-538 APVGMYRYES
+538 VPVGMYRYES
-548 LGRGSGEM
+548 LGRDSGGL
-556 RRHEGQVEVSM
+556 RRHEGQVEVSI
-567 GGVVP
+567 GLVKP
-572 GFRFSLENGMG
+572 GFRFSLENGVG
-583 DGVGSSSLFYAI
+583 DGVGSSSLFYAAH
-595 RPRVLPQ
+595 PRVLPQ
-602 GVDKQELVWHIGVGE
+602 GIDKQELVWHMGIGE

-627 KYRKFRHR
+627 KYRKFRQR
-635 EAVWQDSLRGWLHT
+635 ETVWQDSLRGWLHT

-655 NWKGWIFA
+655 NWKGWIFS

-676 HQQTTT
+676 HQQAT

-737 EEFVPDVDGNY
+737 EEFVPDVDGDY

-767 RVEIDFRRLIDDEH
+767 RVEIDFRRLIGDEH
-781 FLSAVALDASLRAER
+781 ILSAVAIDASLRAER
-796 QIATGAKQAAPW
+796 QIATGAKHAAPW
-808 DLLGFD
+808 DLFGFD

-824 DGLVRLYLF
+824 DGLMRLYLF

-842 LTARVRDLVNQAF
+842 LSARVRDQVNRAF

-866 GLLGKLRPVNRLE
+866 GALGKLRPVNRLE
-879 LETEFDLGHR
+879 LETEFNLGHR

-902 GASGAL
+902 GANGAL
-908 RCAFRSGHKW
+908 RYAFRSAYKW
-918 YLRLGILG
+918 HLRLGVLG
-926 GRDWEGIRALR
+926 GRDWERIRAVR
-937 VWHIGV
+937 VRHVGV

-958 GRVDWTRVWATDVAP
+958 GRLDWTRVWATDMAP

-985 QNWGWRL
+985 QNWAWRL

-1003 ARVMYDGRVR
+1003 AQVMYDGRVR
-1013 PTRQTIHLGRV
+1013 PARQTIHLGRV